1 MLKRWIALALSLV
14 LMLSALPLGVFAET
28 EPTETTQPAQ
38 TEGTTPAE
46 TTDSVTSA
54 DPEEE
59 KKEDAEEPKKLEI
72 TATPVAAWG
81 TATPPQ
87 QLRTKAARIQL
98 LRNAIAWDYQNALF
112 QEKSESLL
120 GYCGVLA
127 SYQMYYRGI
136 NTWRKSADG
145 KNHFDEYSTMSMTT
159 GGYIPQAY
167 AAQEQVEE
175 QPQEQEQEETQEQEK
190 PKGKTLEQTLNEI
203 TNRGTHD
210 VYNLLV
216 CFEKTSTEAGSQYGH
231 VVFIYGIIDGIL
243 YFTESGN
250 GFGKEAGQSMECTIS
265 QFAASYDTWAEFEGI
280 VVLGCKDYLENC
292 AAYQSDL
299 FASCI
304 TPVQLLAL
312 PYQEDSQLLRTV
324 QKGERLHVIGLY
336 ENREKQYYYQID
348 DGGEIGYVQAE
359 AMLPILY
366 LHDTFELTELKAPQ
380 SLRPGKDF
388 SLDGSIKAPG
398 ALLSQICIQILDE
411 EGKCLQKVVRE
422 ASGEEYD
429 LGNYQLNA
437 ELNFAVLEEGSYTCR
452 IQADSLIC
460 AYTGGTVVS
469 QIHTETLLE
478 QSFTV
483 EQEEK
488 TQETPASAEAP
499 AQEQPA
505 ETVAAT
511 EVLAEE
517 QAEEPVKNGW
527 YYENQTWYCYKQGV
541 PCSGWILSAG
551 VAYYLKEDGSVTTG
565 WATVDGKQRLFTAT
579 GAMFTGWLKEQDVT
593 KYLDK
598 NGLPV
603 TGWHRID
610 GAYYY
615 FDDQGIL
622 QSKYAG
628 SALRQLRQ
636 MGLSIAD
643 IKNANKNQNSAPQEE

>member
-1 MLKRWIALALSLV
+1 MGKRWIAFALSLA
-14 LMLSALPLGVFAET
+14 LMLSALPFGVFAET
-28 EPTETTQPAQ
+28 EPTETTQPVH

-46 TTDSVTSA
+46 NKDTETSA
-54 DPEEE
+54 DPGEE
-59 KKEDAEEPKKLEI
+59 KKEDAEEKKLEI
-72 TATPVAAWG
+72 TAAPVAAWG
-81 TATPPQ
+81 TVTPPQ
-87 QLRTKAARIQL
+87 QLRTKSARIQL

-145 KNHFDEYSTMSMTT
+145 KNHFDEYSAMSMTT

-167 AAQEQVEE
+167 AAQEQAEA
-175 QPQEQEQEETQEQEK
+175 QLPDQQGQEK

-231 VVFIYGIIDGIL
+231 VVFIYGILDGIL
-243 YFTESGN
+243 YFTESGK
-250 GFGKEAGQSMECTIS
+250 GFNKEAGQPMECTIS
-265 QFAASYDTWAEFEGI
+265 QFAAYYDTWAQFEGI

-292 AAYQSDL
+292 ATYQSDL
-299 FASCI
+299 FAGCM

-348 DGGEIGYVQAE
+348 DGNEIGYVQAE
-359 AMLPILY
+359 ALLPILY
-366 LHDTFELTELKAPQ
+366 LHDTFELTEPKAPR

-388 SLDGSIKAPG
+388 FVDGSIKAPG
-398 ALLSQICIQILDE
+398 ALLSQVCVQILDE

-437 ELNFAVLEEGSYTCR
+437 ELNFAVLEKGSYTCR

-460 AYTGGTVVS
+460 AYTGGTVVN
-469 QIHTETLLE
+469 QIRTETLLE
-478 QSFTV
+478 QSFSV
-483 EQEEK
+483 EQEVK
-488 TQETPASAEAP
+488 TQETPVRKQSAAP
-499 AQEQPA
+499 A
-505 ETVAAT
+505 AAT
-511 EVLAEE
+511 EGSAEE

-527 YYENQTWYCYKQGV
+527 YYENQTWCCYKQGV
-541 PCSGWILSAG
+541 PCTGWILSAG

-565 WATVDGKQRLFTAT
+565 RATVDGEQRLFTAT
-579 GAMFTGWLKEQDVT
+579 GAMLTGWLKEQGGT

-603 TGWHRID
+603 TGWRRID
-610 GAYYY
+610 GVYHY
-615 FDDQGIL
+615 FNDQGIL
-622 QSKYAG
+622 QSKYTG

-636 MGLSIAD
+636 MGLSIGD
-643 IKNANKNQNSAPQEE
+643 IKNANTDQKSAPQEE